1 MRTDTVS
8 DEVAAA
14 LKEAGWSGQEKP
26 NSTELIDSIVTDKYR
41 VELFREEMGIGCKII
56 KDSDVK
62 AVFYD
67 DTIPDALGKAR
78 AFLFKV
84 QSK

>member
-8 DEVAAA
+8 EVVAAA
-14 LKEAGWSGQEKP
+14 LKEAGWTGQEKP
-26 NSTELIDSIVTDKYR
+26 NSTELIDSILTDKYR
-41 VELFREEMGIGCKII
+41 VELFREEMGISCKLI

-78 AFLFKV
+78 AFLFKI
-84 QSK
+84 QKK